1 MDKKTPFVK
10 EFKDMAFSLRE
21 GEVSRPFETEFG
33 YHLILLEKIDG
44 KNLEIR
50 YLVVSPK
57 PSQDAMD
64 KAKKELD
71 ELRIRILNKEI
82 AFADAARQYSHQ
94 KETRNRAFFMLG
106 LVAVGFARLQ
116 FAMTAESIVQMSSN
130 RIIRGRVMAVYA
142 MVVLGGQA
150 IGGPMMGWI
159 AEEWGVRTA
168 MTISGAAPA
177 LAAIVIAILLARS
190 GRLSLRFR
198 MRWGTIPITIESSRQ
213 QA

>member
-57 PSQDAMD
+57 PSQDALD

-82 AFADAARQYSHQ
+82 DFADDESEYTHQ
-94 KETRNRAFFMLG
+94 KETRNRK
-106 LVAVGFARLQ
+106 
-116 FAMTAESIVQMSSN
+116 S
-130 RIIRGRVMAVYA
+130 
-142 MVVLGGQA
+142 VV
-150 IGGPMMGWI
+150 
-159 AEEWGVRTA
+159 
-168 MTISGAAPA
+168 
-177 LAAIVIAILLARS
+177 
-190 GRLSLRFR
+190 
-198 MRWGTIPITIESSRQ
+198 
-213 QA
+213 